1 MVKLPPA
8 ISVECVK
15 KLIEKGNA
23 GAHFALA
30 GFLREQP
37 CAKWVMLTNLIL
49 VTGIPVANT

>member
-1 MVKLPPA
+1 MVKSPPA

-30 GFLREQP
+30 GFLKRTTLCE
-37 CAKWVMLTNLIL
+37 VGY
-49 VTGIPVANT
+49 VD